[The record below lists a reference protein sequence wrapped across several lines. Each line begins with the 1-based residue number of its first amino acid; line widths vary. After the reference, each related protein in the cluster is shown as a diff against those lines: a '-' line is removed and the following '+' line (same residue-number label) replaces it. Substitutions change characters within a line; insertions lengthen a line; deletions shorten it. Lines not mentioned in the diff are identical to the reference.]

1 MDPFEVED
9 SVKINAGNYYSKFL
23 DKTLF
28 FCVPV
33 LTPFQIEQFIHQEF
47 QVTLYL
53 ATSKFFFSPYNLGI
67 TSKNQ
72 CWTKFNRKYLQ
83 GRSISLR
90 NPFAKL
96 LKFNL
101 KIFFFHEIYLN
112 SIFNNKEDI
121 CKVNIFLL

>member
-72 CWTKFNRKYLQ
+72 SWTQFNRKYLQ

-101 KIFFFHEIYLN
+101 KIFFFSMK
-112 SIFNNKEDI
+112 SI
-121 CKVNIFLL
+121 